1 MKADHRD
8 TLLLAFEKRLADQPE
23 PGQRWAFLN
32 AAPLPGNAF
41 RDALSCEQAFRP
53 EFNELKSAGYDVS
66 PALGSSVFHGAMVIM
81 GRVRQVNHA
90 NIVRARN
97 MVRDGGSVVLA
108 GSKTTG
114 ILPVR
119 KWLSEMGVEAEVL
132 SKHHAQVLVFRHE
145 GDDWHMPAEIEDAGA
160 EDTGGWHVAPGM
172 FSAEGPDAASRL
184 LSEFFPGRLK
194 GKVADFGAGWGY
206 LSKRALEL
214 CPEIGSID
222 LYEADWNAL
231 EAAKRNLADAN
242 VPTDFH
248 WCDVTRELRKQPFDR
263 IIMNPPF
270 HTGRAATP
278 ELGKH
283 FIQAAASTLVPGG
296 RLLLVANRQ
305 LPYERTL
312 EGLFRKAAVLEERE
326 GFKVIE
332 AIKGG

>member
-8 TLLLAFEKRLADQPE
+8 TLLLAFEKGLANEPE
-23 PGQRWAFLN
+23 AGQRWAFLN
-32 AAPLPGNAF
+32 AAPLPRNAF
-41 RDALSCEQAFRP
+41 RDALSCKQAFRL

-66 PALGSSVFHGAMVIM
+66 PSLEPGIHDGAIVIM

-90 NIVRARN
+90 NIVRAHN

-119 KWLSEMGVEAEVL
+119 KWLSEMDVEAEVL
-132 SKHHAQVLVFRHE
+132 SKHHAQVLVFRRE
-145 GDDWHMPAEIEDAGA
+145 GGDWDMPAEAKETGEWHIE
-160 EDTGGWHVAPGM
+160 PGM
-172 FSAEGPDAASRL
+172 FSAEGPDTASRL
-184 LSEFFPGRLK
+184 LSEFFSGRLK

-206 LSKRALEL
+206 LSRRALEL

-231 EAAKRNLADAN
+231 EAAKLNLAGAD
-242 VPTDFH
+242 VPTEFH

-283 FIQAAASTLVPGG
+283 FIQAASSTLIPGG

-312 EGLFRKAAVLEERE
+312 EGLFRKVTALGEGD